1 MSIDLKSRMVSFRLT
16 AEEYERIRDIC
27 FSQGLAS
34 VSEMARTALQSVI
47 NNPTALPIQSLEGRI
62 AELEG
67 RVKILAGDVRRLQAR
82 PKG

>member
-1 MSIDLKSRMVSFRLT
+1 
-16 AEEYERIRDIC
+16 
-27 FSQGLAS
+27 
-34 VSEMARTALQSVI
+34 MARTALQSVI
-47 NNPTALPIQSLEGRI
+47 NNPSALPIQSLEGRI